1 MNIFDERIKTLQ
13 DRMRR
18 DGLRAYIIPATDP
31 HMSESYC
38 DRYGAMRKYFCPF
51 RGQDGT
57 LLVTLDSYE
66 IYTDGRYW
74 IEAEKELEGS
84 SCLLVKD
91 GHPGVKN
98 LFDRVKDE
106 DLYPLGID
114 TAMCSIDDLRR
125 YYAGKDKPIYSI
137 DYSFL
142 VKDLPSLPKEKIFRV
157 DPALLSTSLDERVS
171 LLLEDARKA
180 GAESLVLTALDDI
193 AYVLGY
199 RGRDIP
205 YTPVFY
211 SYLFLSEG
219 GKVDLFI
226 DPDKIPAD
234 FDTDRIIVHPYESIF
249 SFLKE
254 RTEKVLVDPKRTNA
268 RIYGAVKNKVLS
280 LSPAY
285 LRKAVKGPREIEN
298 TLRIHEIDG
307 IAVLRLMK
315 FLEDNLP
322 ERDIDELEAASYL
335 DGVRLRGEGCY
346 DLSFETIAAVDSNG
360 PMMHYAPTAES
371 HSLFTKDSLTLLVD
385 SGGQY
390 YGGTTDITRTFLAKP
405 TEEVIH
411 DYTLT
416 LKSQISLS
424 RQIFMRGC
432 TGHSIDIAAREVMW
446 REGLDYKCGTG
457 HGVSYMGPVH
467 EGPIGFRY
475 YDSPQRDDKGIL
487 LPGHV
492 ITIEPGVYKEGKY
505 GIRLE
510 NELLVK
516 EHGVTDQGDFLEFE
530 TITYCPYD
538 RKGIDVTM
546 LDDSELS
553 WLNDYLALVFEK
565 LSKHLDNDPELLA
578 YLKRQCAPFVR

>member
-142 VKDLPSLPKEKIFRV
+142 VEDLPSLPKGKIFRV

-171 LLLEDARKA
+171 LLLGDARKA

-226 DPDKIPAD
+226 DPDKIPAG
-234 FDTDRIIVHPYESIF
+234 FDTDRIAVHPYEGIF
-249 SFLKE
+249 TFLKE

-335 DGVRLRGEGCY
+335 DGVRLRAEECY

-538 RKGIDVTM
+538 RKGIDVTI
-546 LDDSELS
+546 LDDGELS

-565 LSKHLDNDPELLA
+565 LSKHLENDPELLA
-578 YLKRQCAPFVR
+578 YLKRQCAPFTR